1 MRHKHIPTG
10 RIRWKGVNSEN
21 TEMKNARL
29 NKISI
34 ISEFVQ
40 YHYVVIFPHRFFLA
54 IFRSISSLKPLPPH
68 SYLLAPNCSHLSLFF
83 WVKKQFSSS
92 ILWNW
97 FRYWALDL
105 IVVVVVCAEKRK
117 FKMKNVQYESITNI
131 AYRCGERKELVW
143 QVERVCTVYAT
154 KKKLVMNV
162 LILLH
167 TYMCVAK
174 CCLWAC
180 QISTSWISYFVSFYG
195 ILKIEFEKG
204 SCFYLFY
211 ARNYE
216 SNSTNQLIS
225 KFYRF
230 TYTLFQ

>member
-1 MRHKHIPTG
+1 M
-10 RIRWKGVNSEN
+10 
-21 TEMKNARL
+21 
-29 NKISI
+29 
-34 ISEFVQ
+34 
-40 YHYVVIFPHRFFLA
+40 
-54 IFRSISSLKPLPPH
+54 
-68 SYLLAPNCSHLSLFF
+68 
-83 WVKKQFSSS
+83 KKQFPSS

-143 QVERVCTVYAT
+143 QVERVCMR
-154 KKKLVMNV
+154 LRRNWLWMFSSFF
-162 LILLH
+162 IRI
-167 TYMCVAK
+167 CVAK

-204 SCFYLFY
+204 LV
-211 ARNYE
+211 
-216 SNSTNQLIS
+216 
-225 KFYRF
+225 F
-230 TYTLFQ
+230 TYFMPAIMKAIQPINSFRNFIGLLILCFNKFCCQRRYFVWLPSLWRRMKQFSNWFESIWMYIVLERIDLECA